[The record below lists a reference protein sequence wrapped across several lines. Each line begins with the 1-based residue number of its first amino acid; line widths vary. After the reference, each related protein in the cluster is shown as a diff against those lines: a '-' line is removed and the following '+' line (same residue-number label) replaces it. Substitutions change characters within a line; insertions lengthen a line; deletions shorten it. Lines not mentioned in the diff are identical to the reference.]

1 MSLMGE
7 YCEYLLEFEKEV
19 KENIE
24 YGDVVRDILKIE
36 NVLEDGIIEENGILK
51 DKVYV
56 LKELMI
62 KYRGKEDF
70 EELTNFNFYCEELRK
85 YPGSESHKYEEL
97 NNSSKVDDLL
107 KELELWIA
115 KYLGNK
121 YLKNE
126 AGQIIKSEF
135 DKARNLQELQQ
146 NMKND
151 IIRIMGGVKG
161 IKEQREEGK

>member
-85 YPGSESHKYEEL
+85 YPGSESYKYEEL
-97 NNSSKVDDLL
+97 NDSSKVDGLL
-107 KELELWIA
+107 KELELWSA